1 MEWSQWVIYSL
12 NIIVIL
18 IAITSTIA
26 FNNKKIKEYGLP
38 IKNIEK
44 LIIVVNLIFFA
55 IQIPIQITDFI
66 FHENYFVLRIILSN
80 LNNLEGTLILVT
92 FIIYLFLPKKELYF
106 MG

>member
-12 NIIVIL
+12 NIIVIP

-26 FNNKKIKEYGLP
+26 FNKKIKEYGLP

-66 FHENYFVLRIILSN
+66 ILENYFVLRIILSN

-92 FIIYLFLPKKELYF
+92 FIIYLFLLKKEFYF

>member
-12 NIIVIL
+12 NIIFIP

-26 FNNKKIKEYGLP
+26 FNKKIKEYGLT

-55 IQIPIQITDFI
+55 IQIPIQVTDFI
-66 FHENYFVLRIILSN
+66 FHDNYFV
-80 LNNLEGTLILVT
+80 
-92 FIIYLFLPKKELYF
+92 
-106 MG
+106 